1 MNDTVT
7 IRTRKFMTNR
17 LLQRKQM
24 VIDVLHPGKATV
36 PKTEIRE
43 KLAKMYKTTPDVI
56 FVFGFRTHFGGGKT
70 TGFGMIYDSLDYAKK
85 NEPKHRLARHGLY
98 EKKKTSR
105 KQRKERKNRMKKV
118 RGTAKANVGAGKK
131 EVSWRLDNRRSKDSA
146 VTVSVVIV
154 QIFHER
160 ENKLRPFTCLAV
172 WSIFEVSWEC
182 CKLVCYLTELNSPR
196 SHVALSIQ

>member
-131 EVSWRLDNRRSKDSA
+131 SDS
-146 VTVSVVIV
+146 SSGKVVNLILPAWDYN
-154 QIFHER
+154 QIDPPSDMELVVM
-160 ENKLRPFTCLAV
+160 NKLPMEL
-172 WSIFEVSWEC
+172 
-182 CKLVCYLTELNSPR
+182 LVT
-196 SHVALSIQ
+196 